1 MPGENL
7 CANEQVRAN
16 LVRHL
21 ALHSRNAGGV
31 SGGGGA
37 SSASSSDREE
47 LLPRVLVPDLAPVNP
62 VPHLE
67 GKEKMFDKMT
77 NLAFSSHAAE
87 GAHLFF
93 FFAFLFVRFVKSNLS
108 ADFRCALNRWM
119 FLSHEKWKL
128 PRTEQ
133 MTYFLF

>member
-1 MPGENL
+1 VGVMGTRGMPGENL

-93 FFAFLFVRFVKSNLS
+93 FLCFSLRSIRQIEPQRGLS
-108 ADFRCALNRWM
+108 MR
-119 FLSHEKWKL
+119 S
-128 PRTEQ
+128 
-133 MTYFLF
+133 